1 MIFER
6 GRGFGQF
13 LRRGFRCE
21 LGSTAAEFALL
32 FPPLLWLLFGGLQL
46 ALVYTAQG
54 VLDDAAEIASRKI
67 STGQAQTGNLS
78 AAQLKSSLC
87 APLSSLLNCG
97 QLMVDVHVAS
107 SISPTD
113 AAYPTLTFDSNGQ
126 VTNAWKYEPGE
137 PGQTVVVRLM
147 YQWPTVVI
155 PGLNLSNLPDG
166 KRLLVSTN
174 VIRTESYK

>member
-1 MIFER
+1 MV
-6 GRGFGQF
+6 
-13 LRRGFRCE
+13 C
-21 LGSTAAEFALL
+21 
-32 FPPLLWLLFGGLQL
+32 
-46 ALVYTAQG
+46 TAQG
-54 VLDDAAEIASRKI
+54 VLDDAAEIAGRKI

-97 QLMVDVHVAS
+97 QLMLDVHVAS
-107 SISPTD
+107 SISTTD

-155 PGLNLSNLPDG
+155 PGLNCPISPMENGFSCRPMSYGPKAISDRGCPD
-166 KRLLVSTN
+166 LFL
-174 VIRTESYK
+174 

>member
-97 QLMVDVHVAS
+97 RLMVDVHVAS

-113 AAYPTLTFDSNGQ
+113 ARCPTLTFDSNGQ

-137 PGQTVVVRLM
+137 PGQRVRRSPHVPM
-147 YQWPTVVI
+147 ANCRHS
-155 PGLNLSNLPDG
+155 GLEPVQSARRKTAPRVDQCHTDREL
-166 KRLLVSTN
+166 
-174 VIRTESYK
+174 